1 VYLHKQKVNVDAW
14 TLSDVRAEAAHAV
27 KAATSTSALAA
38 AATHAR
44 SDAVT
49 ATADNG
55 DDDDTAAAATLPADV
70 PPVVGEEEEQKKKKK
85 KKRDLKR
92 VVTKRAVLEALFDV
106 LRERDR
112 QERQEQERGLL
123 EKEDGEDEEV
133 GAKVVAA
140 PPKVKKALKKKA
152 VVFLRDQGRQVLNS
166 KEALLAVAKECRDP
180 QSRVRKFDRILKARN
195 EGGGLNPFF
204 FSVGDFCEHNLMS
217 SSPTSRTCCCLL
229 NLTRN
234 PHFVC
239 IYVLRSRW
247 RV

>member
-1 VYLHKQKVNVDAW
+1 MDAW

-27 KAATSTSALAA
+27 KAATSTSTSALAA

-49 ATADNG
+49 ATADDG
-55 DDDDTAAAATLPADV
+55 DDDDDTAAAATLPADV

-106 LRERDR
+106 LREQDG
-112 QERQEQERGLL
+112 QEGQEQDRGLL

-140 PPKVKKALKKKA
+140 PPKVKKKAPKKKKA

-166 KEALLAVAKECRDP
+166 KEGLLAVAKECRDP
-180 QSRVRKFDRILKARN
+180 QSRVRKFDRILKAQN
-195 EGGGLNPFF
+195 EGGRVNPFF
-204 FSVGDFCEHNLMS
+204 F
-217 SSPTSRTCCCLL
+217 LL
-229 NLTRN
+229 AIFANT
-234 PHFVC
+234 
-239 IYVLRSRW
+239 I
-247 RV
+247 